1 MFLSAKQNN
10 SGFTL
15 VEALVTVVIFVVI
28 AISIQQ
34 IFIASTQTIR
44 LSRLMIAS
52 ASLANEQFEII
63 HNLPYSDVGLLTG
76 IPVGKLTAKKTIT
89 RDQTDFFIETTVRNI
104 DDPFDGL
111 IDGMPNDTS
120 PADYKL
126 VELKISVLNSERFKP
141 MVYAETIAPKNL
153 ENSSTNGALFIRVF
167 NASGQPISDAG
178 VHIENNST
186 SPATLIDDVSD
197 KDGYLRI
204 IDVPPSFASYK
215 ISVSKSGYSQDQT
228 RLPGDPAN
236 PNPVKPHATVIAQTA
251 TQISFSID
259 EVCSLNIQ
267 TVTETCSPIA
277 DVDFVLKGEKIIGSE
292 PDVLKYDQNFFT
304 SASGDIIIN
313 DLEWDTYNL
322 TMNDDDYNLSGTNS
336 IIPINLLPGG
346 SQEVK
351 LIVAS
356 KNPRSLLVGVKQGG
370 TNLPLSGATVKLEE
384 ASSSEEL
391 ITGRGFLR
399 QLDWSGGSGQENYL
413 DQTKYYSSNGDVETN
428 NPAGEI
434 KLRDIFG
441 FYADSGE
448 LESSSFDTG
457 SVSNFYQ
464 LYFYPQDQAP
474 ETGTDNIRLQIA
486 TNNDNSS
493 WNFKGPDG
501 TDGTYYT
508 KNDLNINSEHNGDRY
523 LRYKLYLQTASS
535 TFTPNISE
543 VNFTFSSLCVPSGQV
558 IFTGLASSSY
568 TLTISKDSFQTSI
581 ENIDIS
587 LPWQQHETILMPE

>member
-1 MFLSAKQNN
+1 
-10 SGFTL
+10 
-15 VEALVTVVIFVVI
+15 
-28 AISIQQ
+28 
-34 IFIASTQTIR
+34 
-44 LSRLMIAS
+44 
-52 ASLANEQFEII
+52 
-63 HNLPYSDVGLLTG
+63 
-76 IPVGKLTAKKTIT
+76 
-89 RDQTDFFIETTVRNI
+89 
-104 DDPFDGL
+104 
-111 IDGMPNDTS
+111 
-120 PADYKL
+120 
-126 VELKISVLNSERFKP
+126 
-141 MVYAETIAPKNL
+141 
-153 ENSSTNGALFIRVF
+153 
-167 NASGQPISDAG
+167 
-178 VHIENNST
+178 
-186 SPATLIDDVSD
+186 
-197 KDGYLRI
+197 
-204 IDVPPSFASYK
+204 
-215 ISVSKSGYSQDQT
+215 
-228 RLPGDPAN
+228 
-236 PNPVKPHATVIAQTA
+236 
-251 TQISFSID
+251 
-259 EVCSLNIQ
+259 
-267 TVTETCSPIA
+267 
-277 DVDFVLKGEKIIGSE
+277 
-292 PDVLKYDQNFFT
+292 
-304 SASGDIIIN
+304 
-313 DLEWDTYNL
+313 
-322 TMNDDDYNLSGTNS
+322 
-336 IIPINLLPGG
+336 
-346 SQEVK
+346 
-351 LIVAS
+351 
-356 KNPRSLLVGVKQGG
+356 VGVKQGG